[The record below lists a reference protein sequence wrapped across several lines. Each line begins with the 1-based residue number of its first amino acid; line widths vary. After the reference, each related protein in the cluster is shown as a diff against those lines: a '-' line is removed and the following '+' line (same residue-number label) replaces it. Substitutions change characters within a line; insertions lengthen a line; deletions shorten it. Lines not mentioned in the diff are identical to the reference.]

1 MLFLFSVTWG
11 TISGWWALPCLGCGI
26 LYAWLLYKQ
35 PTHLSNRF
43 RYGLA
48 VARALAVTIIALLL
62 LSPLVKTVS
71 YQPQKPLVLIAQDNS
86 SSITKFNP
94 SGTNLKRVVSDLGK
108 LKENLG
114 DKYDV
119 REFHFDKNLQSGLS
133 SDFKGKQ
140 TDIASALHQLNEQYI
155 NQNIGAVV
163 LATDGLYNQ
172 GSDPQYEARNL
183 KASIYTVALGDTAIR
198 RDLRISNI
206 NYNKTALLGNDF
218 ELEAETEAYLSAGE
232 TMQLNVSEDGRTVIS
247 KGIPIDAN
255 NWHKTIP
262 IKLNADKKGLH
273 KFTFSIAP
281 VKNEVSVQNN
291 TETVYID
298 ILDARQ
304 KILLVYSSPHPDI
317 GTLKQAIESNRNYEL
332 KTIDVTEL
340 TKVKLSD
347 YNLLILHQ
355 VTLSSVPALQKY
367 ISTGTTPA
375 WYMAGAQT
383 NILDF
388 DLQQKL
394 IKITANRPD
403 LQEAFAL
410 PQTDFSSFTLSDSV
424 LNKLKQFPP
433 LLAPFGSYSA
443 GSTANVLFKQ
453 KIGSINTQY
462 PLWAFEDNHG
472 RRTAVLAAEG
482 LWRWQ
487 LAEYQLYGNHNAL
500 DELLSQN
507 IQYLTANA
515 NRQRFRVY
523 TAKNVFD
530 ESEHVLI
537 NAELYNEALAL
548 INTPD
553 VKLELKD
560 QKGKSYSYQ
569 FSRSGQSYQLDA
581 GVLAPGEYSYTATT
595 QIGKQK
601 LSASG
606 QLSVKSIDL
615 EARQSTANHQL
626 LRNLAQQSGGKML
639 QPHEIGKLAQLIRQN
654 DNIKTLVNEDKRYNE
669 LIDLKWVFALI
680 LALLSAEWFLRKR
693 EGEI

>member
-11 TISGWWALPCLGCGI
+11 TISGWWALPCLAVGI

-48 VARALAVTIIALLL
+48 VVRALAVTIIALLL

-86 SSITKFNP
+86 ASIAKFNP
-94 SGTNLKRVVSDLGK
+94 AGTNLKQVVADLDK
-108 LKENLG
+108 LKETLG

-119 REFHFDKNLQSGLS
+119 REFHFDKNLQPGLS
-133 SDFKGKQ
+133 SGFKGKQ
-140 TDIASALHQLNEQYI
+140 TDVSSALHQLNEQYV
-155 NQNIGAVV
+155 NQNIGALI

-183 KASIYTVALGDTAIR
+183 KASIYTVALGDTTIR

-218 ELEAETEAYLSAGE
+218 ELEVETEAYLSAGE
-232 TMQLNVSEDGRTVIS
+232 TMQLNVTEDGKSVQT
-247 KGIPIDAN
+247 KNIPIDVN

-262 IKLNADKKGLH
+262 LKLNADKKGLH
-273 KFTFSIAP
+273 KFTFNLAP
-281 VKNEVSVQNN
+281 VKNEVSLQNN
-291 TETVYID
+291 TETIYID
-298 ILDARQ
+298 DLDARQ

-317 GTLKQAIESNRNYEL
+317 STIKQSIENNRNYEL
-332 KTIDVTEL
+332 KTVSVDDL
-340 TKVKLSD
+340 SKVKLSD

-355 VTLSSVPALQKY
+355 VTLSTTPTLQKY
-367 ISTGTTPA
+367 ISSGTTPV

-433 LLAPFGSYSA
+433 LLAPFGSYNA
-443 GSTANVLFKQ
+443 GSTAAVLFKQ
-453 KIGSINTQY
+453 KIGNIVTQY
-462 PLWAFEDNHG
+462 PLWAFEDDRG
-472 RRTAVLAAEG
+472 RRTAVLTGEG

-500 DELLSQN
+500 DELLSQS

-548 INTPD
+548 VNTPD
-553 VKLELKD
+553 VKLDLKD
-560 QKGKSYSYQ
+560 QKGKNYSYQ
-569 FSRSGQSYQLDA
+569 FSRAGQSYQLDA
-581 GVLAPGEYSYTATT
+581 GILVPGEYTYTATT

-606 QLSVKSIDL
+606 QFSVKSIDL

-626 LRNLAQQSGGKML
+626 LRNLSKQSGGQML
-639 QPHEIGKLAQLIRQN
+639 RPTEIGKLTQLIRQN
-654 DNIKTLVNEDKRYNE
+654 ENIKTLVNEDKRYND
-669 LIDLKWVFALI
+669 LIDIKWVFVLI

>member
-11 TISGWWALPCLGCGI
+11 TISGWWALACLAAGI

-35 PTHLSNRF
+35 PTHLSNKF
-43 RYGLA
+43 RHGLA
-48 VARALAVTIIALLL
+48 VVRALAVIIIALLL
-62 LSPLVKTVS
+62 LSPLIKTVS

-86 SSITKFNP
+86 SSISKFNP
-94 SGTNLKRVVSDLGK
+94 AGTNLKQVVGDLDK
-108 LKENLG
+108 LKQTLG

-119 REFHFDKNLQSGLS
+119 REFHFDKNFQQGLS

-140 TDIASALHQLNEQYI
+140 TDIASALHQLNEQYV
-155 NQNIGAVV
+155 NQNIGALI

-172 GSDPQYEARNL
+172 GSDPQYEAKNL
-183 KASIYTVALGDTAIR
+183 KASIYTVALGDTTIR

-218 ELEAETEAYLSAGE
+218 ELEVETEAYLSTGE
-232 TMQLNVSEDGRTVIS
+232 TMQLNVTEDGRSVLS
-247 KGIPIDAN
+247 KSIPIDAN

-262 IKLNADKKGLH
+262 LKLSADKKGLH
-273 KFTFSIAP
+273 KFTFNLAP
-281 VKNEVSVQNN
+281 VKNEVSLQNN
-291 TETVYID
+291 TETIYID
-298 ILDARQ
+298 VLDARQ

-317 GTLKQAIESNRNYEL
+317 STIKQSIENNRNYEL
-332 KTIDVTEL
+332 KTVDVTEL
-340 TKVKLSD
+340 AKVKLSD

-355 VTLSSVPALQKY
+355 VQLSTYPALQKY
-367 ISTGTTPA
+367 ISGSTPV

-433 LLAPFGSYSA
+433 LLAPFGSYNV
-443 GSTANVLFKQ
+443 GPTAAVLFKQ
-453 KIGSINTQY
+453 KIGSIVTQY
-462 PLWAFEDNHG
+462 PLWAFEDDHG
-472 RRTAVLAAEG
+472 RRSAVLTGEG

-500 DELLSQN
+500 DELLSQS

-537 NAELYNEALAL
+537 NAELYNEALVL

-553 VKLELKD
+553 VKLDLKD

-569 FSRSGQSYQLDA
+569 FSRAGQSYQLDA
-581 GVLAPGEYSYTATT
+581 GVLAPGEYTYTATT

-601 LSASG
+601 LFASG

-626 LRNLAQQSGGKML
+626 LRNLSKQSGGQML
-639 QPHEIGKLAQLIRQN
+639 RPDEIGKLAQLIRQN
-654 DNIKTLVNEDKRYNE
+654 ENIKTLVNEDKRYND
-669 LIDLKWVFALI
+669 LIDIKWVFALI

>member
-11 TISGWWALPCLGCGI
+11 TISGWWALPCLVAGV

-35 PTHLSNRF
+35 PTHLSNKF

-86 SSITKFNP
+86 SSIAKYNP
-94 SGTNLKRVVSDLGK
+94 ASTNLKQVVSDLDK
-108 LKENLG
+108 LKEALG

-119 REFHFDKNLQSGLS
+119 REFHFDKNLQQRLS
-133 SDFKGKQ
+133 TDFKGKQ
-140 TDIASALHQLNEQYI
+140 TDLSAALHQLNEQYV

-172 GSDPQYEARNL
+172 GSDPQYEAKNL
-183 KASIYTVALGDTAIR
+183 KAGIYTIALGDTTIR

-218 ELEAETEAYLSAGE
+218 ELDVETEAYLSAGE
-232 TMQLNVSEDGRTVIS
+232 TMQLNVSEDGRSVLS
-247 KGIPIDAN
+247 KNTPIDAN
-255 NWHKTIP
+255 NWHKTIAL
-262 IKLNADKKGLH
+262 KLNADKKGLH

-291 TETVYID
+291 TETIYID

-317 GTLKQAIESNRNYEL
+317 GTLKQSIENNRNYEL
-332 KTIDVTEL
+332 KTVDVTEL
-340 TKVKLSD
+340 AKVKLSD

-355 VTLSSVPALQKY
+355 VTLSAAPVLQKF
-367 ISTGTTPA
+367 ISGSTTPV
-375 WYMAGAQT
+375 WYIAGAQT

-443 GSTANVLFKQ
+443 GPTAAVLFKQ
-453 KIGSINTQY
+453 KIGSIVTQY
-462 PLWAFEDNHG
+462 PLWAFEDGHG
-472 RRTAVLAAEG
+472 RRTAVLTGEG

-487 LAEYQLYGNHNAL
+487 LTEYQLYGNHNAL
-500 DELLSQN
+500 DELLSQS

-523 TAKNVFD
+523 TTKHVFD

-537 NAELYNEALAL
+537 NAELYNEALVL

-553 VKLELKD
+553 VKLDLKD

-569 FSRSGQSYQLDA
+569 FSRAGQSYLLDA
-581 GVLAPGEYSYTATT
+581 GILAPGEYTYTATT
-595 QIGKQK
+595 QIGKEK
-601 LSASG
+601 LSANG

-626 LRNLAQQSGGKML
+626 LRNLSKQSGAQML
-639 QPHEIGKLAQLIRQN
+639 RPADIGKLAQLIRN
-654 DNIKTLVNEDKRYNE
+654 NENIKTLVNEDKRYND
-669 LIDLKWVFALI
+669 LIDIKWVFALI
-680 LALLSAEWFLRKR
+680 LVLLSTEWFLRKR